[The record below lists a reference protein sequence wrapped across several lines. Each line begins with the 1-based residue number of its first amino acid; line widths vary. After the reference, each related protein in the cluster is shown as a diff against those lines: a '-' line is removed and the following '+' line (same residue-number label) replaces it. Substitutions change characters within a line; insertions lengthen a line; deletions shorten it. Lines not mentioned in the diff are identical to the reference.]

1 MYDKCQEVIKFIDDN
16 IFKKSNYKEYSDEL
30 KLFYIKMKADY
41 NKYIAETEHSK
52 KKECEREAEK
62 YYDEGEIFAKK
73 ISISS
78 PYKLGLL
85 LNKSV
90 FIYEVKENHKK
101 AMELAKSTIKEFDK
115 IKNKLDKDK
124 EDSKDAFEL
133 YDLLKENLKMWE
145 SEK

>member
-1 MYDKCQEVIKFIDDN
+1 
-16 IFKKSNYKEYSDEL
+16 
-30 KLFYIKMKADY
+30 MKADY
-41 NKYIAETEHSK
+41 NKYITETEHSK
-52 KKECEREAEK
+52 KQECEREAEK

-90 FIYEVKENHKK
+90 FIYEVKENHNK
-101 AMELAKSTIKEFDK
+101 AIELTKSTIKEFDK
-115 IKNKLDKDK
+115 IKNKLNKN
-124 EDSKDAFEL
+124 EDYSKDAFSI
-133 YDLLKENLKMWE
+133 YDLLKENLEMWE